1 VLAASCSGRL
11 TADWREEHPEEIGT
25 DMTSPA
31 DRRRAENRRFA
42 VPTLNPH
49 TRNADLPGTWRQA
62 PLGLLLTD
70 LQYGTSKRS
79 AYETDGVPILRIP
92 NVSTGLITTADLKF
106 AELGEREADTLK
118 LRDGDLLMV
127 RSNGSVGLV
136 GMTAAVTKEATGMAY
151 AGYLIRLRVD
161 AEFLIPGYLVLA
173 LASPDVR
180 QQIELPARSTSGVH
194 NINSREVRALALAV
208 PPLAEQQEIA
218 RRAAATLRTVD
229 RLRSAVTAAATATDR
244 AGRAAVAQAFR
255 GDLVAEPVA

>member
-1 VLAASCSGRL
+1 MRTVRAPVTIAGSARP
-11 TADWREEHPEEIGT
+11 TAH
-25 DMTSPA
+25 
-31 DRRRAENRRFA
+31 RRRR
-42 VPTLNPH
+42 H
-49 TRNADLPGTWRQA
+49 
-62 PLGLLLTD
+62 PLL
-70 LQYGTSKRS
+70 
-79 AYETDGVPILRIP
+79 GV
-92 NVSTGLITTADLKF
+92 VTTADLKF

-118 LRDGDLLMV
+118 LRDGDLLMI

-136 GMTAAVTKEATGMAY
+136 GMTAAVTKEAVGMAY

-161 AEFLIPGYLVLA
+161 ADFLIPGYLVLA

-218 RRAAATLRTVD
+218 RRAAATLGTVD

-255 GDLVAEPVA
+255 GGLVAEPVA